1 MFIDLNNKSYLIR
14 QATKSDLDLLD
25 RLYTENMKGY
35 VERVYP
41 WNSKLFRDKFVPL
54 EYLVLECNRQIVGFF
69 KIVFEREN
77 IYLAEIQ
84 ICSEYRNRGIGT
96 DLLSSIIQQFG
107 TTNRIWL
114 KVIKGNP
121 AINLY
126 RRLGFKVFAESKT
139 HLQME
144 LLSQASN

>member
-1 MFIDLNNKSYLIR
+1 MFIDLDNKSYLIR
-14 QATKSDLDLLD
+14 QATEQDLDLLE
-25 RLYTENMKGY
+25 RLFTENMKGY
-35 VERVYP
+35 V
-41 WNSKLFRDKFVPL
+41 
-54 EYLVLECNRQIVGFF
+54 
-69 KIVFEREN
+69 EREN

-84 ICSEYRNRGIGT
+84 ICSEYQNRGIGT
-96 DLLSSIIQQFG
+96 ELLKSIIQQFG

-139 HLQME
+139 HLYME
-144 LLSQASN
+144 LLPQASN